1 MRKKINQPQ
10 NQNKI
15 LSRNPESRRKRRNS
29 WKHLSLKVFLN
40 LRIQRKRGK
49 RKTIKRTPRT
59 SRTPKNTEKEKGT
72 KKRKLNE
79 SMEVDNDDNEPILKK
94 TKFDWD
100 ETITFLLSKVQ
111 VNLTHDLY
119 NPEIKGSVYN
129 VILFCSG

>member
-100 ETITFLLSKVQ
+100 ETITFLLS
-111 VNLTHDLY
+111 
-119 NPEIKGSVYN
+119 
-129 VILFCSG
+129 